1 MGKVSWQRALA
12 ILWAAAAAVGCE
24 ADEPGDME
32 AAAGLVIGANL
43 ELTGDLPEVGRSS
56 RRAAELFVA
65 DRNGAGG
72 LTLGEETLEWTLE
85 LRDNRDDVDAAA
97 AAAAALSL
105 ETGVL
110 ALLGPNISTL
120 AIPAGG
126 IAEELET
133 PMVSP
138 WSTNPATTAGRD
150 WVFRAAFVDT
160 YQGPVLAEFATAQY
174 SATTACVLYQSDDAY
189 SSGIAAAFRD
199 EWEVLHGD
207 TSVLAYESFEGGE
220 TDFSAQ
226 LVLVRD
232 SGCDV
237 LFAPLFADE
246 VIETVTQADTLG
258 VAAPILGSDSWVS
271 SGLLAACGALCD
283 GIFFSAH
290 YIATGATGVTRDFID
305 AYEAQYAEVPD
316 DIAALTW
323 DAMLVLEQGLVN
335 CGDLTGDLL
344 VDRACLRDGI
354 AAIRGVEGVTGTI
367 DYGITGD
374 PQKCAVIG
382 QIQGGEFVAVDEVC
396 P

>member
-1 MGKVSWQRALA
+1 MGEVSWQRTLA
-12 ILWAAAAAVGCE
+12 ILCAAAAAVGCA

-32 AAAGLVIGANL
+32 EVVGLVIGANM
-43 ELTGDLPEVGRSS
+43 ELSGDLPEVGRSS
-56 RRAAELFVA
+56 RRAAQLFVA

-72 LTLGEETLEWTLE
+72 LSLGEQTLEWTLDI
-85 LRDNRDDVDAAA
+85 RDNRGSADAANAVA
-97 AAAAALSL
+97 ATLSL
-105 ETGVL
+105 EAGVL
-110 ALLGPNISTL
+110 ALLGPNPSAL
-120 AIPAGG
+120 AVPAGG
-126 IAEELET
+126 VADELET

-150 WVFRAAFVDT
+150 WVFRSAFIDT
-160 YQGPVLAEFATAQY
+160 YQGPVLAEFATGQY
-174 SATTACVLYQSDDAY
+174 GATTACVLYQSDDAY
-189 SSGIAAAFRD
+189 SDGIAESFRD

-207 TSVLAYESFEGGE
+207 TSVLAYTSFEDGE
-220 TDFSAQ
+220 TDFSVQ
-226 LVLVRD
+226 LGLIRD

-237 LFAPLFADE
+237 LFAPLYADE
-246 VIETVTQADTLG
+246 VVEAVTQADTLG
-258 VAAPILGSDSWVS
+258 VVAPILGSDSWVS
-271 SGLLAACGALCD
+271 SGLLAACGAPCD

-290 YIATGATGVTRDFID
+290 YIATGATGITRDFID

-323 DAMLVLEQGLVN
+323 DAMLVLEQGLIN
-335 CGDLTGDLL
+335 CGDLTGDLA

-382 QIQGGEFVAVDEVC
+382 QIQSGEFVAADEVC